1 MGEEVD
7 HAEVEGLHYVL
18 QVTVSAANEKS
29 ATVVTLLDRERV
41 VRVAVVRRAPGAKL
55 SSVLFIVF

>member
-1 MGEEVD
+1 M
-7 HAEVEGLHYVL
+7 AY
-18 QVTVSAANEKS
+18 QKS

-41 VRVAVVRRAPGAKL
+41 VRVAIVRRAPGAKL